1 MYYSGNKGPNGAKGL
16 PGPRGDQGLPGL
28 RGRPGPPGP
37 QGLGGCP
44 LPNDNTLSRRIR
56 KVGHIFTTTT
66 ELYNSLG
73 LENQMSADEF
83 YDYIMKKH
91 SFEKDTISDHYESR
105 AARST
110 ESSTE
115 CNGIPV
121 IPGPVGDQGVP
132 GLPGDDGVKGKA
144 GLPGMRNY
152 VHAVDNND
160 N

>member
-1 MYYSGNKGPNGAKGL
+1 MCMYYPGNKGPSGAIGL

-28 RGRPGPPGP
+28 RGRIGPPGP
-37 QGLGGCP
+37 PGLGGCP
-44 LPNDNTLSRRIR
+44 LPSDNALSRHIR

-83 YDYIMKKH
+83 YDYIMKK
-91 SFEKDTISDHYESR
+91 SSIKKDIVSDHLYNDESR
-105 AARST
+105 FARST
-110 ESSTE
+110 ESSTD

-132 GLPGDDGVKGKA
+132 GLPGDDGVKGEP
-144 GLPGMRNY
+144 GLPGSY
-152 VHAVDNND
+152 TCIYI
-160 N
+160 